1 MQSHPLS
8 IAISLA
14 VLCIGLSGCA
24 QPNAEPD
31 RSTSLYERR
40 LAVTKGTATGIVIFG
55 GKSDAAPAAPAAAG
69 GSTPTP
75 GAAATTTAAAPAA
88 ATPSATPTGSGS
100 VTKLFSTLPPPSGIP
115 LNTLK
120 RLDSP
125 TLGIPFPTAQS
136 ASQPKSSK

>member
-1 MQSHPLS
+1 MTSHPLS

-14 VLCIGLSGCA
+14 VLCIGVSGCA
-24 QPNAEPD
+24 QTNAGAD
-31 RSTSLYERR
+31 RPTSLYEQR

-55 GKSDAAPAAPAAAG
+55 GKSDATPAAPAAAG

-75 GAAATTTAAAPAA
+75 GAAATTTAATPAA
-88 ATPSATPTGSGS
+88 ATPSATGSGS
-100 VTKLFSTLPPPSGIP
+100 VSKLFSTLPPPSGIP